1 MYADDRER
9 WREEYARQYPEGLKR
24 KRDGEQREKQRV
36 SQRAYE
42 KKRSGKLRRLT
53 DQVRYLARGRGRA
66 AEALVG
72 CSREEFGKHIRDMLG
87 DNGVARFTLKF
98 HRQPNTYNLEDEKE
112 CKKAFH
118 YTNIWVKRRDH
129 D

>member
-1 MYADDRER
+1 MSLGHKKKKY
-9 WREEYARQYPEGLKR
+9 
-24 KRDGEQREKQRV
+24 EKKDKK
-36 SQRAYE
+36 E

-66 AEALVG
+66 AEELVG
-72 CSREEFGKHIRDMLG
+72 CSREDFGKHIREMLG
-87 DNGVARFTLKF
+87 DNGVRRFTLKF

-118 YTNIWVKRRDH
+118 YTNIWVKRRDQ